1 MAAVDDIKSSLD
13 LSQIAQ
19 FLGTDEQTASKAV
32 DQALSQLVGAMDNN
46 ATDADA
52 AVGFT
57 RAALKDHAQGSAYG
71 DSIDINNIDEADG
84 EKIVN
89 HVFADSQIQQFTGG
103 AGGGLLRKL
112 LPLLAPI
119 VMGYVA
125 SKLQEKMSG
134 GGRAQAPAPQ
144 QQPQGGGLGDIL
156 GDLLGGGSSS
166 QRGGSSGGGLGD
178 LLGDL
183 LGGAPQQ
190 PQQRADTSRTGAPS
204 SGGTGGFNAPQGG
217 DGGLRMDPGAPSSAP
232 QQQGQSPLGG
242 GAGDLLG
249 GLLKEILIGRR

>member
-19 FLGTDEQTASKAV
+19 FLGTDEQTANEAV
-32 DQALSQLVGAMDNN
+32 DQALAQLVGAMDNN
-46 ATDADA
+46 VTDADG
-52 AVGFT
+52 AVGLT
-57 RAALKDHAQGSAYG
+57 RAALKDHAQSAAYG
-71 DSIDINNIDEADG
+71 DSIDINNVDEADG

-144 QQPQGGGLGDIL
+144 QGGGLGDIL
-156 GDLLGGGSSS
+156 GDLLGGG
-166 QRGGSSGGGLGD
+166 GGQQGRSSGGGLGD
-178 LLGDL
+178 ILGDL
-183 LGGAPQQ
+183 LGGGAPQQTQQ
-190 PQQRADTSRTGAPS
+190 PQQRTQAPS
-204 SGGTGGFNAPQGG
+204 GGGFQAPQA
-217 DGGLRMDPGAPSSAP
+217 DGGLRMDPGTPSGAP
-232 QQQGQSPLGG
+232 QGQAQSPMGG
-242 GAGDLLG
+242 AGAGDLLG